1 MHGMPV
7 APAVEL
13 LGVHKFYGDFHALRG
28 VDLSIARGAV
38 CVAIGPSG
46 SGKST
51 LARVFTGLLLPSAC
65 DFLFNGVALPPALN
79 SRS

>member
-13 LGVHKFYGDFHALRG
+13 RGVHKFYGDFHALRG
-28 VDLSIARGAV
+28 VDLGIAKGEV

-51 LARVFTGLLLPSAC
+51 LLRCINQLGGDFGGPS
-65 DFLFNGVALPPALN
+65 PH
-79 SRS
+79 

>member
-28 VDLSIARGAV
+28 VDLSIAKGEV

-46 SGKST
+46 SGNRPCYAAST
-51 LARVFTGLLLPSAC
+51 S
-65 DFLFNGVALPPALN
+65 
-79 SRS
+79 SR